1 MHGSLITEGIFS
13 TVNQAEREGW
23 EGRVRVTS
31 LNSVR
36 ELPPALLEVFEKALV
51 CEFTV
56 LSPSGRPVT
65 HPLLPLY
72 DSQEGRLYVTSSV
85 LFSRKLD
92 HIKRNPKVAALFSNK
107 AGLRVSPYRIVL
119 VKGVAKVSEEDV
131 HHGWERLLPLWR
143 KKEPY
148 IDNYVKMRY
157 ALPLFWERSVVEIS
171 PTRVHAWPSGDSDSS
186 PAVYEVS

>member
-1 MHGSLITEGIFS
+1 MSLG
-13 TVNQAEREGW
+13 
-23 EGRVRVTS
+23 

-36 ELPPALLEVFEKALV
+36 NLPVTVTEVFDKSLV

-56 LSPSGRPVT
+56 VSPSCRPVS

-85 LFSRKLD
+85 LFSRKLE
-92 HIKRNPKVAALFSNK
+92 HIKKNPKVAALFSNK
-107 AGLRVSPYRIVL
+107 EGLRTSPYRVVL
-119 VKGVAKVSEEDV
+119 VQGQAKVGEEDV

-157 ALPLFWERSVVEIS
+157 ALPLFWERSIVEIDPS
-171 PTRVHAWPSGDSDSS
+171 KVYLWPNGDPNSE
-186 PAVYEVS
+186 PNIYEVS

>member
-1 MHGSLITEGIFS
+1 MP
-13 TVNQAEREGW
+13 TVRD
-23 EGRVRVTS
+23 
-31 LNSVR
+31 
-36 ELPPALLEVFEKALV
+36 LPYSISEVFENALV

-56 LSPSGRPVT
+56 VSLSGRPVT

-85 LFSRKLD
+85 LFSKKLD

-107 AGLRVSPYRIVL
+107 AGLRVSPYRIIL
-119 VKGVAKVSEEDV
+119 VKGVAKVGEEDI

-148 IDNYVKMRY
+148 IDTYVKMRY
-157 ALPLFWERSVVEIS
+157 ALPLFWERSVVEIA
-171 PTRVHAWPSGDSDSS
+171 PTKIYAWPNGDADN
-186 PAVYEVS
+186 PPTVYEVS